1 MGVAE
6 FRGGLVVNDLQH
18 RFAAIDADEA
28 TVSKEARGRVIIPHC
43 VLAGVGIRWEAL
55 SIMPIEFDTAEESDS
70 SRQVVIGIVAEKRRH
85 AVSSISGRMAHDIP
99 IVDHSLTSDSDAPG
113 SNSRRSVDFRRLRV
127 STFRGPICSW

>member
-1 MGVAE
+1 MGVTE
-6 FRGGLVVNDLQH
+6 FRGGLVGNHLQH

-28 TVSKEARGRVIIPHC
+28 TVSRQARGRVIIPRC

-55 SIMPIEFDTAEESDS
+55 SIIPIKFDTAEQGDA
-70 SRQVVIGIVAEKRRH
+70 SRQFVIGIVVVRRSH